1 MILLSCCFI
10 ITACGADEYYKITK
24 SDIYKECVRKNIN
37 NNYDRYHISTVKS
50 DCVRYVR
57 FEMKINGYVL
67 PSDKP
72 VDENY

>member
-10 ITACGADEYYKITK
+10 ITACGQLDSRIKK

-37 NNYDRYHISTVKS
+37 DDFTWENVSHVRTNCI
-50 DCVRYVR
+50 RYVK